1 MKRILLM
8 FIAIAGLLFNTN
20 AQGKFDS
27 WHELKA
33 FHKVMSQT
41 FHPSEKGDLE
51 PIKSRISE
59 MVEKADVLAKSNIP
73 VEFNS
78 KQVVAAVNKLKKDS
92 IKLQK
97 IINNKADDKKVTLEL
112 NKLHDVFHRIIGL
125 CNKDDHHHDHDH
137 EHKHEH
143 KHQNK

>member
-1 MKRILLM
+1 MKRALLI
-8 FIAIAGLLFNTN
+8 FITITGLLLNAS

-27 WHELKA
+27 WPELKA

-51 PIKSRISE
+51 PIKSRIGE
-59 MVEKADVLAKSNIP
+59 MVDKADALAKSNIP
-73 VEFNS
+73 AEFNS

-92 IKLQK
+92 VELQK
-97 IINNKADDKKVTLEL
+97 IIHSKADDKKIALEL
-112 NKLHDVFHRIIGL
+112 NKLHDVFHRIVGL
-125 CNKDDHHHDHDH
+125 CNKDDHHHHEH

-143 KHQNK
+143 KHHNN